1 MLEYLYFSIGG
12 FFEGRKILSVHN
24 QDGCLTLDHYLY
36 APTYHRETWPH
47 FHAVW
52 EKERSKRWMK
62 EFDALPCEEWQDS
75 YFDDD
80 ILDGTQWEL
89 RYKYQGMAERRV
101 SGSNAYPDGW
111 EAFQKWV
118 GAAVSALPRLE
129 DADADAIAARLAAL
143 MHEPPSDKSGGR
155 RHRQTPRK
163 TARRSLLGF
172 GSAHH
177 QFHIRP

>member
-62 EFDALPCEEWQDS
+62 EFDALPCEEWQDT
-75 YFDDD
+75 YYEN
-80 ILDGTQWEL
+80 ILGGTQWEL
-89 RYKYQGMAERRV
+89 RYKYQGIPERCIT
-101 SGSNAYPDGW
+101 GSNAYPNAW
-111 EAFQKWV
+111 ERFKKWV
-118 GAAVSALPRLE
+118 DATVFELPRVE
-129 DADADAIAARLAAL
+129 DADRDELT
-143 MHEPPSDKSGGR
+143 H
-155 RHRQTPRK
+155 
-163 TARRSLLGF
+163 
-172 GSAHH
+172 AH
-177 QFHIRP
+177 P